1 MKKKNALTPA
11 ALDALHDG
19 FLSDLLTP
27 GLLIEARASGKKRWR
42 FRRLIAGTTVIAS
55 VYGGLYPATTIA
67 EAREWGRALNEC
79 VEAGVDPREA
89 IRERKVRDAM
99 TSA

>member
-67 EAREWGRALNEC
+67 EAREWGARSTNASKLVSILARPSGNGRF
-79 VEAGVDPREA
+79 VTR
-89 IRERKVRDAM
+89 
-99 TSA
+99 